1 MHYRTIPVPV
11 IRGLRS
17 GCAGPFWAH
26 YFSWFFFFEAC
37 DIGAQAARCT
47 RARPMPDDC
56 TSPTRDREAPSLK
69 AVLEDRVV
77 VPTDYESL
85 VSEYRVWWEHGLEL
99 TPPLGDRPWGT
110 GVPGTGPTVWVRL
123 GGGPQGAHFIS

>member
-1 MHYRTIPVPV
+1 MDRGRVVPAPFGPTIF
-11 IRGLRS
+11 RGSFSLRPAILVRRRHDVQEHVQ
-17 GCAGPFWAH
+17 CQTTAP
-26 YFSWFFFFEAC
+26 
-37 DIGAQAARCT
+37 
-47 RARPMPDDC
+47 P
-56 TSPTRDREAPSLK
+56 RDREAPSLK

-85 VSEYRVWWEHGLEL
+85 VSEYRVWWEHSLEL

-110 GVPGTGPTVWVRL
+110 GVPGMGPTVRVRL